1 MIIYDYK
8 DEDEEDEENEDGADD
23 NDNSLLLLLLLFSC
37 PAAFPRFHIP
47 WGRKKAPRLTQTSVT
62 EAPNQHHGGKVESRS
77 NLRVVQTD
85 LAGANATHKFIGGPT
100 HFVKLDNDNIS

>member
-1 MIIYDYK
+1 MIICDYK
-8 DEDEEDEENEDGADD
+8 DEDEEEGNEDGADD

-47 WGRKKAPRLTQTSVT
+47 WGKKKAPRLTQTSVT

-77 NLRVVQTD
+77 DLRVIQTD
-85 LAGANATHKFIGGPT
+85 LAGANATHKFFGVPT
-100 HFVKLDNDNIS
+100 HFDKVYHDNIS

>member
-85 LAGANATHKFIGGPT
+85 LAGANATHKFFGGPT
-100 HFVKLDNDNIS
+100 HFDKLDNDNIS